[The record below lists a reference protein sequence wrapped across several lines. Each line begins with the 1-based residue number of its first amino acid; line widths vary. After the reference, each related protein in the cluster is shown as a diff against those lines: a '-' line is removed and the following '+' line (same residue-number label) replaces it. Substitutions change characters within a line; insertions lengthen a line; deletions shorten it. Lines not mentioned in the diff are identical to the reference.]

1 MASIGQE
8 LLNVPFGDMVMQLA
22 NAIAEGQYKMDMTSC
37 KIAKLMGDKEQ
48 CPIEIPN
55 FENVTD
61 GSEVVSL
68 IGAGFQPTFYQFT
81 DTIIEVKISISM
93 SKSMEASASASYKCF
108 CASVSASFSA
118 KYSYS
123 CEGSSLIRTKITPV
137 PPSAFMQ
144 KLLELKAQMEQKKF
158 ESTFR
163 KIEEAIEADET
174 KSKEPGNKEPQDKEP
189 GNKEPQG
196 KEPIKEPAPSK
207 ENAPEQT
214 KQ

>member
-37 KIAKLMGDKEQ
+37 KIAKMMGDKDK

-55 FENVTD
+55 FENATT

-93 SKSMEASASASYKCF
+93 SKSVEASVTTTAKCF

-144 KLLELKAQMEQKKF
+144 TLLELKAQMEQKKF
-158 ESTFR
+158 ESTFA
-163 KIEEAIEADET
+163 KIEQAIEQVDT
-174 KSKEPGNKEPQDKEP
+174 TTDSEPGSGGTEAEKPKEEEK
-189 GNKEPQG
+189 K
-196 KEPIKEPAPSK
+196 
-207 ENAPEQT
+207 
-214 KQ
+214 

>member
-22 NAIAEGQYKMDMTSC
+22 NAIAEGQYKMDVTSC
-37 KIAKLMGDKEQ
+37 KIAAMMGDVKK
-48 CPIEIPN
+48 CPITIPN
-55 FENVTD
+55 FGEGID
-61 GSEVVSL
+61 GTETVSL

-93 SKSMEASASASYKCF
+93 TKSAEVSASASYKCF

-144 KLLELKAQMEQKKF
+144 TLLDLKAQMEQKMFENKF
-158 ESTFR
+158 
-163 KIEEAIEADET
+163 KLIEQAVEKAGET
-174 KSKEPGNKEPQDKEP
+174 NNGTTNGNSQNATE
-189 GNKEPQG
+189 GN
-196 KEPIKEPAPSK
+196 AS
-207 ENAPEQT
+207 
-214 KQ
+214 

>member
-37 KIAKLMGDKEQ
+37 KIAKLMGDKDK

-55 FENVTD
+55 FENGTT
-61 GSEVVSL
+61 GSETVSQ

-93 SKSMEASASASYKCF
+93 SKSAEVSASASFKCC

-137 PPSAFMQ
+137 PPSPFMQ
-144 KLLELKAQMEQKKF
+144 TLLELKAQMEQKKF
-158 ESTFR
+158 ESTF
-163 KIEEAIEADET
+163 KQIEAQIE
-174 KSKEPGNKEPQDKEP
+174 KEAAEAEKQQAEADGAGTSDS
-189 GNKEPQG
+189 G
-196 KEPIKEPAPSK
+196 KTS
-207 ENAPEQT
+207 
-214 KQ
+214 

>member
-37 KIAKLMGDKEQ
+37 KIAKLMGDKDK

-55 FENVTD
+55 FENGTT
-61 GSEVVSL
+61 GSETVSL

-93 SKSMEASASASYKCF
+93 SKSAEVSASASFKCC

-137 PPSAFMQ
+137 PPSPFMQ
-144 KLLELKAQMEQKKF
+144 TLLELKAQMEQKKF
-158 ESTFR
+158 ESTF
-163 KIEEAIEADET
+163 KQIEAQIEREAAEAEKQQAEADGAGT
-174 KSKEPGNKEPQDKEP
+174 SDS
-189 GNKEPQG
+189 G
-196 KEPIKEPAPSK
+196 KTS
-207 ENAPEQT
+207 
-214 KQ
+214 

>member
-37 KIAKLMGDKEQ
+37 KIAKLMGDKDK

-55 FENVTD
+55 FENGTT
-61 GSEVVSL
+61 GSETVSL

-93 SKSMEASASASYKCF
+93 SKSAEVSASASFKCC

-137 PPSAFMQ
+137 PPSPFMQ
-144 KLLELKAQMEQKKF
+144 TLLELKAQMEQKKF
-158 ESTFR
+158 ESTF
-163 KIEEAIEADET
+163 KQIEAQIE
-174 KSKEPGNKEPQDKEP
+174 KEAAEAEKQQAEADGAGTSDS
-189 GNKEPQG
+189 G
-196 KEPIKEPAPSK
+196 KTS
-207 ENAPEQT
+207 
-214 KQ
+214 